1 MRMSDWSS
9 DVCSSD
15 LVAGDLDL
23 LPGRELGVDL
33 PELAV
38 RLRLEVADFLTD
50 IHAVRRQMA
59 ELLDLGFELK
69 ERLFEVEGGQ
79 HGVIPGCGRRPAGRG
94 AAALMTADRK
104 STRLNSSH

>member
-1 MRMSDWSS
+1 M
-9 DVCSSD
+9 
-15 LVAGDLDL
+15 AGDLDL

-94 AAALMTADRK
+94 AAALMTAGGVRVNVAGCGRDRK